1 MDMKFKEIK
10 YLAQGCSEG
19 EYQGLALFSGALPH
33 NHRAPF
39 LADVTLTAAAEPQR
53 LSPVEQRGTF
63 TGLQQES
70 ESGQGS

>member
-1 MDMKFKEIK
+1 MKAKEIK

-19 EYQGLALFSGALPH
+19 EYQGLAPFSWALSH

-39 LADVTLTAAAEPQR
+39 LADVILTALAEPQR
-53 LSPVEQRGTF
+53 LSPVQQRGEF
-63 TGLQQES
+63 TDLQQES